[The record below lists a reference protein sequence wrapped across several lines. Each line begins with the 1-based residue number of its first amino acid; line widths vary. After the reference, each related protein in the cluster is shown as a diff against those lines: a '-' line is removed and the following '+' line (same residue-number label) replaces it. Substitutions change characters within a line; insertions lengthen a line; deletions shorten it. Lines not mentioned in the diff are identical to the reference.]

1 MRGNSIKII
10 RYIVKPLSSEGF
22 ALYLKYRRKEYNME
36 TITVYTDKELKEA
49 IEKYGDT
56 RKIVSKIPNK
66 DNNPELARIKY
77 EYVEDNPETITGQ

>member
-1 MRGNSIKII
+1 
-10 RYIVKPLSSEGF
+10 L

-77 EYVEDNPETITGQ
+77 EYGDDNPETITGQ

>member
-1 MRGNSIKII
+1 
-10 RYIVKPLSSEGF
+10 L

>member
-1 MRGNSIKII
+1 MTN
-10 RYIVKPLSSEGF
+10 
-22 ALYLKYRRKEYNME
+22 
-36 TITVYTDKELKEA
+36 TITVYTDEELKEA

-77 EYVEDNPETITGQ
+77 EYGDDNPETITGQ